1 MLQAA
6 QEGLCGELDLM
17 LPRILC
23 TEMLAFLKKQTTGND
38 IIMTAV

>member
-17 LPRILC
+17 LPRILI
-23 TEMLAFLKKQTTGND
+23 EMLAFLKEQSPELTLS
-38 IIMTAV
+38 